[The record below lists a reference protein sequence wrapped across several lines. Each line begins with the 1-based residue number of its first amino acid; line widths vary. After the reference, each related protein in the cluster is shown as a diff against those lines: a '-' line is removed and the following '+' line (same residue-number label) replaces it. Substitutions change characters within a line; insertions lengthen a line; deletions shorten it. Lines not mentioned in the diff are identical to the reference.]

1 MEMSN
6 LEGIGDKK
14 IQIFL
19 NAYIIELPRLSMHL
33 KGQEFPLRNLVGGKF
48 SRVRK
53 QISQFREKAD
63 CLLPFPTILQVRVTR
78 LGDFSPN
85 G

>member
-33 KGQEFPLRNLVGGKF
+33 KEQEFPWRNLAENSAEFVNKLANSGK
-48 SRVRK
+48 R
-53 QISQFREKAD
+53 QIACYLFRRYYKS
-63 CLLPFPTILQVRVTR
+63 
-78 LGDFSPN
+78 G
-85 G
+85 